1 MEDRNNIVIK
11 QKNHLPS
18 AKLKSYWE
26 RMKKLPIN
34 SLLGNVPMVRIT
46 FGDITLI
53 MNMMPYTI
61 IQTDASQRYSS
72 VMTELEHPQKQKKK
86 GNDMIYNKNDDR
98 MNSSGCKDMTAY
110 RAMKNI
116 KKEERRALIVKLKEL
131 ANQHGYDIISII
143 RLKELECDDFGK

>member
-1 MEDRNNIVIK
+1 
-11 QKNHLPS
+11 
-18 AKLKSYWE
+18 
-26 RMKKLPIN
+26 
-34 SLLGNVPMVRIT
+34 
-46 FGDITLI
+46 
-53 MNMMPYTI
+53 
-61 IQTDASQRYSS
+61 
-72 VMTELEHPQKQKKK
+72 MTELGHPQKQKKK

-131 ANQHGYDIISII
+131 ANQHGYEIISII